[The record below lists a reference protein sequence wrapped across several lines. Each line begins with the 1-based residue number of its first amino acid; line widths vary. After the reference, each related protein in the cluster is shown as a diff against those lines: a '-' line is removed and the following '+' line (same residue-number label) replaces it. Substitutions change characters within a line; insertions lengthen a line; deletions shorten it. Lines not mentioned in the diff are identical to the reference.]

1 MRMAKFWPL
10 CIACALAGCA
20 GNGDGLDE
28 NGRPLN
34 EGGGDGGDAGTLQ
47 PTFQSIQD
55 HVFTPICT
63 ACHAGASAPLG
74 LRLDAGAAYALLVN
88 ASSVESPSQ
97 FRVQP
102 GNPDA
107 SYLIQKLEGTAAV
120 GGRMPLGG
128 TPLPPETIAVIRQ
141 WITNGA
147 TNDGATGVSAKPR
160 LAESGLAESGLNG
173 AQLTAVSPISGAA
186 MPASTREIVITSN
199 VELDTSLL
207 QSGLVTLLASGGD
220 GEFDSGNESVVPVDV
235 VVRSQQ
241 PTVLAITPRPT
252 QLPVD
257 TYELRISG
265 TGPVALAD
273 FGARAIDGDGNGTPG
288 GDFVLRFTVEMT
300 Q

>member
-28 NGRPLN
+28 TGRPLGEG
-34 EGGGDGGDAGTLQ
+34 EGGDSGALQ

-55 HVFTPICT
+55 QVFTPICT

-74 LRLDAGAAYALLVN
+74 LRLDAGASYALLVN
-88 ASSVESPSQ
+88 AASTESPSQ

-147 TNDGATGVSAKPR
+147 TDDAAAGVSAKPL
-160 LAESGLAESGLNG
+160 LAESGSNA
-173 AQLTAVSPISGAA
+173 AQLTAVSPMGGAA
-186 MPASTREIVITSN
+186 MPATTREIVITSS

-207 QSGLVTLLASGGD
+207 QSGLVTLHASGGD
-220 GEFDSGNESVVPVDV
+220 GDFDSGNESVVPVDV

-241 PTVLAITPRPT
+241 PTVLAITPRLAK
-252 QLPVD
+252 LPVD

-265 TGPVALAD
+265 TDPVALAD

-300 Q
+300 R